1 MAVYIALLR
10 GVNVGG
16 NIIKMSRLR
25 ELCEELGWSQV
36 RTYVQSG
43 NVVFVST
50 SSATSLTK
58 SLEQKLF
65 GESRLPVSVL
75 IRTTM
80 QLRSVLAGNPFLE
93 LDSALKKESKAKPGP
108 VRLYVAFLGKSPTAA
123 GVKKLTA
130 LTFSGDR
137 LHLAGKE
144 VYLDYAEGAGKTKLT
159 NALLERIL
167 DTRAT
172 TRNWNTVNALYD
184 MASQL

>member
-10 GVNVGG
+10 GINVGG
-16 NIIKMSRLR
+16 NILKMSRLR
-25 ELCEELGWSQV
+25 ELCEELGWSRVQ
-36 RTYVQSG
+36 TYVQSG
-43 NVVFVST
+43 NVVFAST
-50 SSATSLTK
+50 SSAASLTK
-58 SLEQKLF
+58 ILEQKLL

-75 IRTTM
+75 IRTPK
-80 QLRSVLAGNPFLE
+80 QLRSILDGNPFLE
-93 LDSALKKESKAKPGP
+93 PGSALRKESKANPAP
-108 VRLYVAFLGKSPTAA
+108 VRLYVAFLGKSPSPA
-123 GVKKLTA
+123 GVKKLKA

-167 DTRAT
+167 ETRAT
-172 TRNWNTVNALYD
+172 TRNWNTVNALND